1 MTTLSKTQANS
12 HTINF
17 SKFMFPIMHGL
28 ILLPLLLFSG
38 LTLAYLLQIN
48 PDMNLRGLLGI
59 TGTGS
64 MLTFGAMLA
73 CTPISIITGWQRPR
87 RLRKPFG
94 LYAFVFAA
102 IHFVAY
108 IDQEGTVSKAIAEM
122 ISDGLVLFGFLGLA
136 IMAPLAATSTRW
148 AIRKMR
154 KNWKRL
160 HQATYA
166 ATVFISLHL
175 LLVGEGIGAIYLLLL
190 IIRVPPMKNAIIKV
204 RKKYQADRRARARA
218 QATA

>member
-1 MTTLSKTQANS
+1 MTTLSKHQPNTLHKVA
-12 HTINF
+12 
-17 SKFMFPIMHGL
+17 FPLMHGM
-28 ILLPLLLFSG
+28 ILLPLAIFTV
-38 LTLAYLLQIN
+38 LTLIYVLQIN
-48 PDMNLRGLLGI
+48 PDMNMSGLLGT
-59 TGTGS
+59 TGTAA

-73 CTPISIITGWQRPR
+73 CTPVSIITGWQRPR
-87 RLRKPFG
+87 RMRKPFG
-94 LYAFVFAA
+94 LYAFAFTL

-108 IDQEGTVSKAIAEM
+108 IDQEGTLGKAIAEM
-122 ISDGLVLFGFLGLA
+122 IGDGLILFGFLGLA

-175 LLVGEGIGAIYLLLL
+175 LLVGEGIGAIYLVLLVM
-190 IIRVPPMKNAIIKV
+190 RVPPMKNAIIQV
-204 RKKYQADRRARARA
+204 RKKIQADRRARLHAA
-218 QATA
+218 S